1 MYRAPSG
8 RRQKKV
14 AERINLIP
22 ILDAVFIFIFFL
34 LMSANFIKVF
44 EINSDVP
51 IVSDQPP
58 PKDEKIPLA
67 LTIIVKES
75 SIEVATGVPSQV
87 VKKINKEGEE
97 YNLEEL
103 HSFLIDLKKKHMSE
117 ETVVLEPE
125 FDLEY
130 NQIIKIMDSI
140 RILRPTDEALFKDDK
155 NGISTKLETLF
166 NNIIFGNIMS

>member
-1 MYRAPSG
+1 
-8 RRQKKV
+8 
-14 AERINLIP
+14 
-22 ILDAVFIFIFFL
+22 
-34 LMSANFIKVF
+34 MSANFIKVF
-44 EINSDVP
+44 EIQSDVP

-75 SIEVATGVPSQV
+75 AIEVATGVPSQV